1 MTTLTNGTKPRVE
14 PARRTSVSV
23 HVVAPSPMLF
33 SAVRSML
40 ETPLYPELRAVQGP
54 PSSIRPSPR
63 QAEGLPHTE
72 SASFSSRY
80 ASAAYP
86 CARTVIVKVLWDRDF
101 SELAALRS
109 RFPGVPIVALNMN
122 SSSAPQEDD
131 VLRAR
136 GMLAVV
142 GCDATPEQLID
153 SVLRLIGEESDLAFS
168 PKDSNGSGE
177 PEQWETDPSGAE
189 IEPVSGYEAEME
201 QLTEREKEVLSL
213 IAKGA
218 TNSEIAST
226 LYMSINTVKTHVRNI
241 LSKLKASNRTQAAS
255 IASDLRFVDPHDVR
269 AFGNGKHASRRG
281 AHYEGE

>member
-14 PARRTSVSV
+14 PASRTSVSV

-40 ETPLYPELRAVQGP
+40 ETPLYPELRAVQGL
-54 PSSIRPSPR
+54 PSPIRSAPR
-63 QAEGLPHTE
+63 QAEGLRHTG
-72 SASFSSRY
+72 SGGFSSRH
-80 ASAAYP
+80 ATGAYP
-86 CARTVIVKVLWDRDF
+86 YGRTVIVKVLWNEDL
-101 SELAALRS
+101 SELAVLRT
-109 RFPGVPIVALNMN
+109 RFAGVPIVALNMN
-122 SSSAPQEDD
+122 SSTVPQEHD

-136 GMLAVV
+136 GMLAVI
-142 GCDATPEQLID
+142 GCDATPEQFID
-153 SVLRLIGEESDLAFS
+153 AVLRLVGGEGDLAFS
-168 PKDSNGSGE
+168 PTNSNGFGE
-177 PEQWETDPSGAE
+177 PEQWETEQKGE
-189 IEPVSGYEAEME
+189 IRPVSGYEAEME

-255 IASDLRFVDPHDVR
+255 IASDLRFVDPHEVR
-269 AFGNGKHASRRG
+269 AFGNGRHTSRRG
-281 AHYEGE
+281 ARSEGE